1 MEIRP
6 IQPHHGGTGARK
18 PITATFRSAKT
29 ATAPM
34 QSSMVG
40 RGDARESVTAQAVM
54 LYRKWVSMK
63 TKRIV
68 EMTTAEASVMK
79 LAMAYESGR
88 YIASALSRRKTGL
101 SVIRPGT

>member
-1 MEIRP
+1 MKAPNAQRLWEIRP

-40 RGDARESVTAQAVM
+40 RGDARESVT
-54 LYRKWVSMK
+54 

-68 EMTTAEASVMK
+68 ETTTAEASVMK